1 MPKIIADEWMT
12 LDGVVQA
19 PGDPDEDRSGGFR
32 HGGWHIPYFDDL
44 SQEWVVEYLNE
55 AGAFLFGRRTY
66 EILAGYWPNASEE
79 ERAVAEPLN
88 TKPKHVASTTLTEPL
103 DWEGASLLQG
113 DLAEAVSALKEEDG
127 GDIHVIGS
135 AELVRA
141 LLEHDLV
148 DGLNLMIDP
157 LAVGGG
163 KSIFPDDGALR
174 PMRLVRS
181 EVTTT
186 GAILATYARA

>member
-113 DLAEAVSALKEEDG
+113 DLAQAVSALKEEDG

-135 AELVRA
+135 AGLVRA